1 MSTRRLLSTRW
12 GAPGLTWVL
21 LVGLSVV
28 NVAAIWEILSAR
40 RDARALARRDLT
52 LRVNAQGQ
60 GLQARLA
67 NLRSDL
73 AFLGESPAVEV
84 LAERLA
90 SNDPVARRW
99 GRLDAEG
106 ALLLF
111 LQAHAAVE
119 RLVLEVGEAAEGA
132 IVVGRQG
139 GVPTVLG
146 PATAAEAA
154 APGLLSASW
163 SVGGNG
169 EARLESRIDVRSLLP
184 AADQAGL
191 EELAFHVARP
201 PEPAADG
208 RLTAATAVRDDRWIP
223 PLAGWVSGTQGSS
236 EVERSVAALAGR
248 YRRTVLWNLC
258 VVLAVSAVVFV
269 ALRQTRSRVAA
280 EARAEQERRVRELE
294 RGLLHSERLASV
306 GRFAAGVAHEVNN
319 PLEGMG
325 NFLGL
330 LEGDL
335 AAGRLDRARQ
345 HARRIRDGLE
355 RAATILH
362 RVLAFSDPAR
372 APRERLDLA
381 DPVSEAVAFL
391 VPRFPAVEV
400 TVDPGPEALA
410 VEANRVTLGQLFL
423 NLLLNA
429 CELQEGGGRVEVA
442 LERVGQEAVVRVADE
457 GPGLSEEVS
466 DHLFEPFFS
475 TRGSTGLGL
484 AVCHG
489 IAREHGGSLAAG
501 NRADARGA
509 VFELRLP
516 LAPGR
521 QGRVAPSVEGSSA

>member
-1 MSTRRLLSTRW
+1 MSTPRLLTTRW

-21 LVGLSVV
+21 LVGLSIV
-28 NVAAIWEILSAR
+28 NVAAIWEIFSAR
-40 RDARALARRDLT
+40 SDARALARRDLT

-60 GLQARLA
+60 GLLARLA

-73 AFLGESPAVEV
+73 AFLGESPALEV
-84 LAERLA
+84 LADRLG
-90 SNDPVARRW
+90 SDDPVARRW

-111 LQAHAAVE
+111 LQAHSAVE
-119 RLVLEVGEAAEGA
+119 RLVLEAGAGEGA
-132 IVVGRQG
+132 IVVGRRAG
-139 GVPTVLG
+139 APAVLE
-146 PATAAEAA
+146 PAA
-154 APGLLSASW
+154 ASEPPEPGQLSADW
-163 SVGGNG
+163 KVGAGG
-169 EARLESRIDVRSLLP
+169 RLESRIDVRELLP
-184 AADQAGL
+184 PADQVGL
-191 EELAFHVARP
+191 EALSFHPALP
-201 PEPAADG
+201 PQPAGDG
-208 RLTAATAVRDDRWIP
+208 RLTAAAAVRDERWTP

-236 EVERSVAALAGR
+236 ELERSVGTLAGR
-248 YRRTVLWNLC
+248 YRQTVLWNLC

-335 AAGRLDRARQ
+335 AAGRVERARD
-345 HARRIRDGLE
+345 HARKIRDGLE

-372 APRERLDLA
+372 APRERVGLA
-381 DPVSEAVAFL
+381 APVAEAVAFL
-391 VPRFPAVEV
+391 SPRFPAVEV
-400 TVDPGPEALA
+400 SVDPGPEELI

-429 CELQEGGGRVEVA
+429 CELQEGGGRVEVT
-442 LERVGQEAVVRVADE
+442 LERAGGEAVARVADE
-457 GPGLSEEVS
+457 GPGLPEDAM

-489 IAREHGGSLAAG
+489 IVREHGGSLVAR
-501 NRADARGA
+501 NRSEGTGA
-509 VFELRLP
+509 VFEVRLP
-516 LAPGR
+516 LVTGGGAALARP
-521 QGRVAPSVEGSSA
+521 AEGSQA

>member
-1 MSTRRLLSTRW
+1 MSSRRLLSTPW

-21 LVGLSVV
+21 LIGLSLV
-28 NVAAIWEILSAR
+28 NVAAIWEMVSVR

-60 GLQARLA
+60 GLLTRLA

-73 AFLGESPAVEV
+73 AFLGESPALEV
-84 LAERLA
+84 LADRLA
-90 SNDPVARRW
+90 GEDPLARRW

-111 LQAHAAVE
+111 LQSHAAVE
-119 RLVLEVGEAAEGA
+119 RLVLDVGEAAEGA
-132 IVVGRQG
+132 IVVGRQD
-139 GVPTVLG
+139 GVPTVLD
-146 PATAAEAA
+146 PAAAAETP
-154 APGLLSASW
+154 APGLLTADW
-163 SVGGNG
+163 TVGGG
-169 EARLESRIDVRSLLP
+169 GDGRLESRIDVRALLP

-191 EELAFHVARP
+191 ESLAFHSDRP
-201 PEPAADG
+201 PQAPTDG
-208 RLTAATAVRDDRWIP
+208 RLMAAVAVRDERWTP
-223 PLAGWVSGTQGSS
+223 PLAGWVSGTQARS
-236 EVERSVAALAGR
+236 ELELSVGALAGR
-248 YRRTVLWNLC
+248 YRRTVLWNLS

-330 LEGDL
+330 LESDL
-335 AAGRLDRARQ
+335 AAGRVERARE

-372 APRERLDLA
+372 APRERLGLA
-381 DPVSEAVAFL
+381 GPVAEAAAFL
-391 VPRFPAVEV
+391 QPRFPTVEIA
-400 TVDPGPEALA
+400 VDPGPEELV

-429 CELQEGGGRVEVA
+429 CELQEDGGRVEVSLGRA
-442 LERVGQEAVVRVADE
+442 DGEAVVRVADE
-457 GPGLSEEVS
+457 GPGLPAEAA

-489 IAREHGGSLAAG
+489 IVREHGGSLTARNRTDG
-501 NRADARGA
+501 NGA
-509 VFELRLP
+509 VFEVRLP
-516 LAPGR
+516 LLPGER
-521 QGRVAPSVEGSSA
+521 RRKPPSVAGSRA

>member
-73 AFLGESPAVEV
+73 AFLGESPALEV
-84 LAERLA
+84 LAERLG
-90 SNDPVARRW
+90 SEDPVARRW

-146 PATAAEAA
+146 PAAATEAA

-163 SVGGNG
+163 HVGGPG
-169 EARLESRIDVRSLLP
+169 GARLESRIDVRALLP
-184 AADQAGL
+184 AADQVGL
-191 EELAFHVARP
+191 EELAFHAARP
-201 PEPAADG
+201 PEPSADG
-208 RLTAATAVRDDRWIP
+208 RLMAAAAVRDDRWTP

-330 LEGDL
+330 LESDL
-335 AAGRLDRARQ
+335 AAGRVERARQ

-381 DPVSEAVAFL
+381 GPVSEAVAFL
-391 VPRFPAVEV
+391 APRFPAVEV
-400 TVDPGPEALA
+400 AVDPGPEQLA

-429 CELQEGGGRVEVA
+429 CELQEGGGRIEVA

-489 IAREHGGSLAAG
+489 IAREHGGSLAAS

-509 VFELRLP
+509 VFEVRLP

-521 QGRVAPSVEGSSA
+521 AGRVAPSVEGSRA

>member
-1 MSTRRLLSTRW
+1 MSTRRILSLRW

-21 LVGLSVV
+21 LVGLSIV
-28 NVAAIWEILSAR
+28 NVVAIWEIFAAR

-60 GLQARLA
+60 GLLARLA

-73 AFLGESPAVEV
+73 AFLGESPALEV
-84 LAERLA
+84 LAERLG
-90 SNDPVARRW
+90 SDDPVARRW

-111 LQAHAAVE
+111 LQAHEAVE
-119 RLVLEVGEAAEGA
+119 RLVLEVEAGA
-132 IVVGRQG
+132 GDTIVVGRRG
-139 GVPTVLG
+139 GVPSVLDPSSAEE
-146 PATAAEAA
+146 PAAS
-154 APGLLSASW
+154 GRLSAGW
-163 SVGGNG
+163 TVGNEGA
-169 EARLESRIDVRSLLP
+169 ARLESRIEVRALLP
-184 AADQAGL
+184 PAAQVGL
-191 EELAFHVARP
+191 EELAFHPGPP
-201 PEPAADG
+201 PEPETSG
-208 RLTAATAVRDDRWIP
+208 RLTAAAAVRDERWTP
-223 PLAGWVSGTQGSS
+223 PLVGWVSGTQGSS
-236 EVERSVAALAGR
+236 EVERSVGALAGR
-248 YRRTVLWNLC
+248 YRQTVLWNLC

-330 LEGDL
+330 LESDL
-335 AAGRLDRARQ
+335 AAGRVERARER
-345 HARRIRDGLE
+345 AERIREGLE

-372 APRERLDLA
+372 APRERLALA
-381 DPVSEAVAFL
+381 VPVSEAVAFL
-391 VPRFPAVEV
+391 APRFPEVEV
-400 TVDPGPEALA
+400 TVDAGPEELI

-429 CELQEGGGRVEVA
+429 CEIQEGGGRVD
-442 LERVGQEAVVRVADE
+442 VRLCRDGHEGLVSVADT
-457 GPGLSEEVS
+457 GPGLSDDVAG
-466 DHLFEPFFS
+466 HLFEPFFS

-489 IAREHGGSLAAG
+489 IVREHGGSLSAR
-501 NRADARGA
+501 NRTDGQGA
-509 VFELRLP
+509 VFEVRLP
-516 LAPGR
+516 LV
-521 QGRVAPSVEGSSA
+521 QGGGAVASSSVGGSRA